1 MAHNGNI
8 FKYSAMQNVL
18 TLNSSKEKLSGFI
31 KLKVA
36 QDYSQMSGKSIAM
49 CKVGIIGRGLRKH
62 WTEPKAGHTLK
73 VQIFEILVKMSY

>member
-1 MAHNGNI
+1 MAQNGNI

-36 QDYSQMSGKSIAM
+36 
-49 CKVGIIGRGLRKH
+49 
-62 WTEPKAGHTLK
+62 
-73 VQIFEILVKMSY
+73 